1 MSQLFKNLGKSL
13 KELDKDS
20 DDLVNC
26 VEEPMPKF
34 KVYVSSNEVPE
45 KALQILRSI
54 AEVKVNPKDG
64 PPEHATLLKEVAD
77 ADGLFCLLTERIDAE
92 LLDAAKKLKVAANM
106 AVGYDNINVP
116 EATKRG
122 IVVTNTPGVLTE
134 TVADLAMGLI
144 LAIARRTVEAD
155 RYVRS
160 GKWVIGWT
168 PMMMV
173 GSDVHGKTLGIYGL
187 GRIGAALAQRA
198 KGFDMKL
205 IFHDVYRNAELEK
218 KLGIKY
224 VSFED
229 LLKDSD
235 YLSIHVPL
243 LPETRHSI
251 AAKQLA
257 LMKKSAFLVNTSRG
271 PVIDEQALI
280 KALQEKTIAGA
291 ALDVFEK
298 EPIDTSSP
306 LLKMDNVVIVPHI
319 ASASI
324 ETRTAMAVMAA
335 QGIVSVLKGQIPPNI
350 INKEV
355 VKVKQ

>member
-1 MSQLFKNLGKSL
+1 
-13 KELDKDS
+13 
-20 DDLVNC
+20 
-26 VEEPMPKF
+26 MPKF

-45 KALQILRSI
+45 KALEILRSI
-54 AEVKVNPKDG
+54 AEIKVNPKDG
-64 PPEHATLLKEVAD
+64 PPTRETLLKEVAD
-77 ADGLFCLLTERIDAE
+77 VDGLFCLLTERIDAE
-92 LLDAAKKLKVAANM
+92 LMDAAKRLRIAANM

-122 IVVTNTPGVLTE
+122 LIVTNTPGVLTE

-144 LAIARRTVEAD
+144 LAVARRIVEAD
-155 RYVRS
+155 RYIRS

-198 KGFDMKL
+198 KGFGMRL
-205 IFHDVYRNAELEK
+205 IFNDVYRNAELEK
-218 KLGIKY
+218 KLGIEY
-224 VSFED
+224 VSFEE
-229 LLKDSD
+229 LLKESD
-235 YLSIHVPL
+235 YLSVHVPL

-251 AAKQLA
+251 SAKQLA

-280 KALQEKTIAGA
+280 KALQEKAIAGV

-298 EPIDTSSP
+298 EPMDTSS
-306 LLKMDNVVIVPHI
+306 LLLRMDNVVIVPHI

-335 QGIVSVLKGQIPPNI
+335 QGIVSALNGKIPSNT

-355 VKVKQ
+355 KVKK